1 MRISWFHVISG
12 LEGNGLTLRSQA
24 TELGVS
30 LGTVYYWKSGGEP
43 RWTHGN
49 MLLNLYATRVSS
61 EFPEATIGS
70 T

>member
-1 MRISWFHVISG
+1 VKISWFHVITR
-12 LEGNGLTLRSQA
+12 LEAQGVTLRSQA
-24 TELGVS
+24 EAADVA

-49 MLLNLYATRVSS
+49 ILLNLYATRVSS